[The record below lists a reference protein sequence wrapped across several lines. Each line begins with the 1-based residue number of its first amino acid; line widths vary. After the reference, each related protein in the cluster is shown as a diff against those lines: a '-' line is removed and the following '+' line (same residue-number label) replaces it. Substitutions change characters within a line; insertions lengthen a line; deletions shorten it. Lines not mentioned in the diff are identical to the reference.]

1 LPRLEDLDP
10 ESREFIENYHCRVDG
25 PPAAT
30 PLTKPLSEARVAL
43 ITSSGLIQKGTEPFD
58 LGNPGGD
65 PTYRIIRSDIDP
77 ADLTLSIVSANW
89 DRSAFAADVN
99 AIFPMD
105 RVRELADEGI
115 IGSLADDYYAFM
127 GSIFD
132 IEPVATHSA
141 PAVGELL
148 RQAEVD
154 VALLVPV

>member
-1 LPRLEDLDP
+1 MPRLEDLDP
-10 ESREFIENYHCRVDG
+10 ESREFIEGYHCRTDG
-25 PPAAT
+25 PPSVT
-30 PLTKPLSEARVAL
+30 PLGKPLSEARVAL
-43 ITSSGLIQKGTEPFD
+43 VTSSGLIQKGTEPFD
-58 LGNPGGD
+58 LANPGGD
-65 PTYRIIRSDIDP
+65 PTYRVIRSDVDP
-77 ADLTLSIVSANW
+77 AELTLSIISANW

-105 RVRELADEGI
+105 RVRELAEEGV
-115 IGSLADDYYAFM
+115 IGALADEYYAFM

-132 IEPVATHSA
+132 IEPVATQSA